1 MTLDR
6 CVQRLRKRLS
16 DQSHAAHEAVLQN
29 LKNNYS
35 NNGDIHRHNNN
46 NNIFKRDSFYTTQ
59 SLVNLSG
66 KFHVCYHHHS
76 STSSSLSLSSFATPI
91 IIIVIIHLFILVI
104 TQ

>member
-16 DQSHAAHEAVLQN
+16 DQSHQAHEAVLQN
-29 LKNNYS
+29 LKN
-35 NNGDIHRHNNN
+35 NNN

-66 KFHVCYHHHS
+66 KLQVF
-76 STSSSLSLSSFATPI
+76 L
-91 IIIVIIHLFILVI
+91 
-104 TQ
+104 